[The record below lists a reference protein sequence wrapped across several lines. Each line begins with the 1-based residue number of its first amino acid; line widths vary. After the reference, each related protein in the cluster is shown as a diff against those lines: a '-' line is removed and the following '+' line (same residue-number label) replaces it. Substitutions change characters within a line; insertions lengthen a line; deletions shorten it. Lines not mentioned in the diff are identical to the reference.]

1 MATISPA
8 TAAGSRA
15 GAERRARASE
25 IIASFRATFLDMRC
39 IGSER
44 LMRAGISMAHFHVM
58 TLLERHGEMG
68 MSRIAELLDVS
79 FSAATG
85 LIDRIEERGFVERVR
100 VADDR
105 RVVRVRLTDAGASL
119 LRDVELFK
127 DDLLQRVLAQLDDA
141 ALDAVA
147 VATTHL
153 RDGVAEVIRT
163 DPTLSSHSHPH
174 QPTPTTGTPRD
185 RA

>member
-1 MATISPA
+1 MATISPG
-8 TAAGSRA
+8 AAARPRGSA
-15 GAERRARASE
+15 DRRARAAE
-25 IIASFRATFLDMRC
+25 IIASFRATFIDMRC

-79 FSAATG
+79 LSAATG

-105 RVVRVRLTDAGASL
+105 RVVRVRLTESGVSL

-127 DDLLQRVLAQLDDA
+127 DDLLQRVLGKLDDH
-141 ALDAVA
+141 ALEAVA
-147 VATTHL
+147 TATTHL
-153 RDGVAEVIRT
+153 RDGVAELIRT
-163 DPTLSSHSHPH
+163 DPTLSSHDHPH
-174 QPTPTTGTPRD
+174 GPTPTTGTPRD